1 MSLIRISPS
10 DLKGPR
16 AYFTDWNKRS
26 SSSNMNDEQFKHTV
40 FRKLKALILT
50 KRNVVFAASD
60 LNSSIA
66 FQILNQN
73 PELLDKGILLPALR
87 SDRGSLED
95 VSSDPAVRS
104 FVLDRSV
111 TAVSW
116 SLEENVD
123 WFRSRFVE
131 ELSVSNSVI
140 RTRLIELCPSFD
152 HSSLVVALS
161 VNGQSI
167 QDVVDQHAN
176 FLPAVAKTMLLNYRG
191 LLYHMSGARVVHSES
206 FLPQENLVD
215 CDVLADG
222 IRDRLSEETIFFKV
236 FVEQALRTLGRK
248 QIPIEVLD
256 QLTIPELLT
265 LRSVYESSGFIEHY
279 DKMVESMLKAAVSN
293 DPRTAI
299 LHLKQLEDA
308 RDFLFENFTRHFETE
323 LARFKKVKK
332 ISAFNAVVS
341 PTTSVALG
349 AAGLAL
355 GGVPGLFSGASATGA
370 LIASLLSLSRRTQ
383 NLHVAHTPQ

>member
-236 FVEQALRTLGRK
+236 FVEQALRTALRHS
-248 QIPIEVLD
+248 VWN
-256 QLTIPELLT
+256 LTK
-265 LRSVYESSGFIEHY
+265 V
-279 DKMVESMLKAAVSN
+279 
-293 DPRTAI
+293 
-299 LHLKQLEDA
+299 
-308 RDFLFENFTRHFETE
+308 TR
-323 LARFKKVKK
+323 
-332 ISAFNAVVS
+332 
-341 PTTSVALG
+341 
-349 AAGLAL
+349 
-355 GGVPGLFSGASATGA
+355 
-370 LIASLLSLSRRTQ
+370 
-383 NLHVAHTPQ
+383 